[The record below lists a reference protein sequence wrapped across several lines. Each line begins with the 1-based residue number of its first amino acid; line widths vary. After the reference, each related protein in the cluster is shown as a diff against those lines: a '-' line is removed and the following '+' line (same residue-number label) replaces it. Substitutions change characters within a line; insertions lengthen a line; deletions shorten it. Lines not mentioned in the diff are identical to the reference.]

1 LQQNNGYVH
10 AKGST
15 WMTVSEDSFIP
26 PTLKKLE
33 LKGHLL
39 GSALLMD
46 NIKKVNNK
54 LAKSVT
60 LGTLQVDGIDGSNRT
75 RSCRTLYGD
84 AYLIPMRLCRLS
96 DSGCVITAAEVGIS
110 LPKHHPICFL

>member
-1 LQQNNGYVH
+1 
-10 AKGST
+10 
-15 WMTVSEDSFIP
+15 MTVSEDTFIP
-26 PTLKKLE
+26 PTLKKLD
-33 LKGHLL
+33 LKGYLL

-84 AYLIPMRLCRLS
+84 AYPIPMHETLSSQRQWLC
-96 DSGCVITAAEVGIS
+96 DHC
-110 LPKHHPICFL
+110 C